1 MNKQSV
7 QDAKPNKGAKSKKA
21 KGNQTKATKNV
32 LIVGVGGQ
40 GVIMISKVLALL
52 CQTQGYQV
60 KQSEVHGMAKR
71 GGGVFSHVRFGEEV
85 WSPTIPMGEADILIA
100 LEWAEGLRWLPFLK
114 PDTGI
119 FIADT
124 QQIVPPFACLNRK
137 VGAQTAYATETP
149 KEILSKV
156 ADGYALDAGGF
167 AEELGNARAANTI
180 LLGALSA
187 SLDFENEDWLKII
200 AKFVPK
206 GSKEINERA
215 FKKGSDW
222 IKKVRANPEEML
234 LDAPQPVIPVM
245 PEGDV
250 EISLDIIEEW
260 CKSCDICVRLCPER
274 CLEFNELKIVRLKD
288 ADACTGC
295 RLCEWLCPDFAI
307 TVNRTSVSDNKEA
320 A

>member
-1 MNKQSV
+1 MDKVTDQET
-7 QDAKPNKGAKSKKA
+7 KA
-21 KGNQTKATKNV
+21 KKGGKASKAKAQKAETTKNV

-52 CQTQGYQV
+52 CQTQGFQV

-100 LEWAEGLRWLPFLK
+100 LEWAEGLRWLPHLK
-114 PDTGI
+114 PETGI

-124 QQIVPPFACLNRK
+124 QQIVPPFACRNRTA
-137 VGAQTAYATETP
+137 GAQTAYVKETP
-149 KEILSKV
+149 AEILDKV
-156 ADGYALDAGGF
+156 ADGYALDAGRF
-167 AEELGNARAANTI
+167 AEELGNSRAANTI

-187 SLDFENEDWLKII
+187 SLDFADEDWLNII

-206 GSKEINERA
+206 GSEQVNEQA
-215 FKKGSDW
+215 FMKGRDW
-222 IKKVRANPEEML
+222 IAEVRENPDEML
-234 LDAPQPVIPVM
+234 RHTPTPVVPILPAG
-245 PEGDV
+245 EV
-250 EISLDIIEEW
+250 EISLDFIDDW

-274 CLEFNELKIVRLKD
+274 CLELNELQIVRLKD

-307 TVNRTSVSDNKEA
+307 TVNRTPVKDNKEA